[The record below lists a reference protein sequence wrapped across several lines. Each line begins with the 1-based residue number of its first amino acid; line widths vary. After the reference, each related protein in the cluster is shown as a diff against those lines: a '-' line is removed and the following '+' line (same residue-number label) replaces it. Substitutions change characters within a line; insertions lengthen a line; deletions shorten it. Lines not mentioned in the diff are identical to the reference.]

1 MRPKLDFSICL
12 FALSRVALLRAQ
24 LVLHGFLHVGAAFF
38 WEKVLRGMHGMQGD
52 GWCGGVVV
60 GASVAF
66 SFIFAL
72 ISLEAAA
79 LVKAKW
85 RII

>member
-1 MRPKLDFSICL
+1 
-12 FALSRVALLRAQ
+12 
-24 LVLHGFLHVGAAFF
+24 
-38 WEKVLRGMHGMQGD
+38 MHGMQGD
-52 GWCGGVVV
+52 GWCGGVGV

-85 RII
+85 HII